1 MLTQKLFETD
11 SYIKD
16 FTATVLSCNKNG
28 EIYDVVLDKTAFFAE
43 GGGQKAD
50 TGTLNKVQVLDVQE
64 QNGEIVHKTNA
75 PLKECECVEGKI
87 DWETRFIRMQSHT
100 GEHIVSGVAHTLFG
114 VNNIGFHMSE
124 TLLMTVD
131 FDKPLTK
138 DDIKKIELL
147 SNKAIYKNAKVTAFY
162 PTADELK
169 TLDYRSKLDLE
180 DGVRIVEIE
189 DTDLCA
195 CCAPHVSATGEVGLI
210 KIVDFY
216 PNKQGVR
223 IEMLA
228 GLPALEDYITLNHQ
242 NKQIMGLLCSKRE
255 DIVSAVKSQGD
266 TLSEVRFENTKLSRE
281 LALSQ
286 LEPVKINAN
295 AYAVLE
301 NKNFEELRFCSNT
314 LIEKYN
320 ICALFSASDN
330 NTVMYVLSSNNTDV
344 LPIVKTLN
352 TAFSGKGG
360 GKPNYAQG
368 KLTVENIAD
377 LICKTEQ
384 LLAE

>member
-11 SYIKD
+11 SYIKH
-16 FTATVLSCNKNG
+16 FTATVLSCSKSG

-50 TGTLNKVQVLDVQE
+50 TGTLDNVTVLDVQE
-64 QNGEIVHKTNA
+64 QNGEIIHKTNA
-75 PLKECECVEGKI
+75 PLKEGECVEGKI
-87 DWETRFIRMQSHT
+87 DWETRFARMQSHT
-100 GEHIVSGVAHTLFG
+100 GEHIVSGVAHSLFK

-124 TLLMTVD
+124 NLLMTVD

-147 SNKAIYKNAKVTAFY
+147 SNKAIYKNTKVTAFY

-169 TLDYRSKLDLE
+169 TLDYRSKLDLQ
-180 DGVRIVEIE
+180 DGVRIVKIE
-189 DTDLCA
+189 GTDLCA

-228 GLPALEDYITLNHQ
+228 GLPALEDYITLNQQ

-255 DIVSAVKSQGD
+255 DIVSAVTEQGNA
-266 TLSEVRFENTKLSRE
+266 LNAARFENTRLSRD

-286 LEPVKINAN
+286 LNPTNINGN

-301 NKNFEELRFCSNT
+301 DKNFEELRYCSNT
-314 LIEKYN
+314 LIEKYGM
-320 ICALFSASDN
+320 CALFSITDN
-330 NTVMYVLSSNNTDV
+330 SVMYVLSSNNIDV

-352 TAFSGKGG
+352 AEFSGKGG

-368 KLTVENIAD
+368 KLTVENISD
-377 LICKTEQ
+377 LTTKIEQ